1 MIIMK
6 FGGTSVGTAESID
19 RVTEIVER
27 NMDQDPLL
35 VVSAHAGVTDLLIEA
50 AERAVRGTPSVKE
63 VRDRHF
69 ELIASFEDPSL
80 EKEFEDLLSEL
91 KDLLKGISMVKELT
105 ARTRDY
111 VLSFGERL
119 AVRTVASRLRH
130 RGIDAT
136 PVDAYDLG
144 MVTDDNFGSAQP
156 LPEAGEKI
164 KENFNQYDSIPVVTG
179 FIGKNKDGDI
189 TTLGRNGSDYTASFI
204 GAATDAREIQI
215 WSDVEGVM
223 TADPRI
229 VEDARPIHEMSFAE
243 ASELAYY
250 GGRIHPSS
258 LVPAVEKN
266 IPIRMLNTFE
276 PDWEGTRILDSVSEE
291 RTVTSIVQKEGIFLI
306 DIASPNMLARH
317 GFMERIFRVFAE
329 HEIVIDMV
337 STSEV
342 SVSCTTDSDRN
353 LEKAKAELSSFCDVE
368 IDPEKAIICIV
379 GKGMKDTS
387 QVHETM
393 FTALNREGIH
403 PQMITQGKQKINL
416 SLIVDETDAER
427 TVRTLHE
434 AFFPHAEV
442 SES

>member
-19 RVTEIVER
+19 RVTDIVQR
-27 NMDQDPLL
+27 RLDQDPVL

-50 AERAVRGTPSVKE
+50 AENAVEGSASVE
-63 VRDRHF
+63 ALRERHF
-69 ELIASFEDPSL
+69 ELIEPFDDPELESTFEEL
-80 EKEFEDLLSEL
+80 LNELEDLLR
-91 KDLLKGISMVKELT
+91 GISMVKELT
-105 ARTRDY
+105 ARTRDH

-119 AVRTVASRLRH
+119 SVRTVASRLEH
-130 RGIDAT
+130 AGIDAQ

-144 MVTDDNFGSAQP
+144 MVTDDEFGSAQP
-156 LPEAGEKI
+156 LPEAKKQI
-164 KENFNQYDSIPVVTG
+164 RNNLSTIDRLPVVTG
-179 FIGKNKDGDI
+179 FIGKNRDGDI
-189 TTLGRNGSDYTASFI
+189 TTLGRNGSDYSASYI
-204 GAATDAREIQI
+204 GAAAGADEIQI

-229 VEDARPIHEMSFAE
+229 VETAEPIHRMSFPE

-258 LVPAVEKN
+258 LVPAVERD

-276 PDWEGTRILDSVSEE
+276 PDWDGTLILESEPDE
-291 RTVTSIVQKEGIFLI
+291 RTVTSIVHKEGIYLI

-317 GFMERIFRVFAE
+317 GFMEKIFRVFAE

-342 SVSCTTDSDRN
+342 SVSCTTDSERN
-353 LEKAKAELSSFCDVE
+353 LQDAKEDLSEFCDVE
-368 IDPEKAIICIV
+368 ILPDKAIICIV
-379 GKGMKDTS
+379 GEGMKNTS
-387 QVHETM
+387 DVHQTA
-393 FTALNREGIH
+393 FTALNREGID

-416 SLIVDETDAER
+416 SLIVDEEIAEE
-427 TVRTLHE
+427 TVCTLHD
-434 AFFPHAEV
+434 ALFDGT
-442 SES
+442 SS